1 MDSLRLALLYA
12 LRFEGSTK
20 GDMEK
25 VERILVSRGHPDT
38 DRKVCD
44 RPDHP
49 IHVLC
54 VWVSS
59 PVLPIDVLCTCTPG
73 QLSFLGSSAV
83 ERSV

>member
-54 VWVSS
+54 VD
-59 PVLPIDVLCTCTPG
+59 L
-73 QLSFLGSSAV
+73 
-83 ERSV
+83 